1 MASITVN
8 TDAATPTP
16 TTMDILPLVK
26 ASLGIAP
33 TDSGR
38 DAQLAWLAQLAVAKY
53 SDIKPLIKRV
63 NITSQQ
69 GTLAYPLP
77 ADCRTVLDAAIPSQY
92 GYYNDW
98 LFLPMI
104 DTPSSSIFG
113 YSDYAFRSP
122 SERIIRQEILTEL
135 DHYAQSFSDWYVD
148 GDPPALYVLPTS
160 VASGLNIIVK
170 YASEHV
176 NQTPNDPLN
185 PKWTSIYPGHWKHII
200 KLVKWAVA
208 DARADMITSTMA
220 LSEQGGGNTQ
230 LTESWKLGNRAERI
244 LEQVRQE
251 LGVDR
256 TVAIRS

>member
-1 MASITVN
+1 MASIMVN
-8 TDAATPTP
+8 TDTATPTP
-16 TTMDILPLVK
+16 AMLDILPLVK
-26 ASLGIAP
+26 ASLLIAP
-33 TDSGR
+33 NDTGR

-53 SDIKPLIKRV
+53 SDIRPRIERV
-63 NITSQQ
+63 NITSQE
-69 GTLAYPLP
+69 GTLSYPLP
-77 ADCRTVLDAAIPSQY
+77 ADCRSVLDAAIPSQY

-148 GDPPALYVLPTS
+148 GDPPQFYVLPTS
-160 VASGLNIIVK
+160 IASGMPIIIK
-170 YASEHV
+170 YAAEHP
-176 NQTPNDPLN
+176 NQSADPLN
-185 PKWTSIYPGHWKHII
+185 PKWTTLYSGHWKHII
-200 KLVKWAVA
+200 KLVKWALA

-220 LSEQGGGNTQ
+220 LTEQGGGNTQ

-244 LEQVRQE
+244 LEQVRQD

-256 TVAIRS
+256 TVIIRS